1 MVADTLESLRPKLK
15 LHNSLEEA
23 MKAVE
28 ELNLEYQQKIGNDS
42 GCWYNVSSDFYNV
55 KKVLISF
62 NQKMD
67 IEFVIFLYSQ
77 MRL

>member
-28 ELNLEYQQKIGNDS
+28 ELNLEYQQKIGTT
-42 GCWYNVSSDFYNV
+42 F
-55 KKVLISF
+55 
-62 NQKMD
+62 
-67 IEFVIFLYSQ
+67 
-77 MRL
+77 